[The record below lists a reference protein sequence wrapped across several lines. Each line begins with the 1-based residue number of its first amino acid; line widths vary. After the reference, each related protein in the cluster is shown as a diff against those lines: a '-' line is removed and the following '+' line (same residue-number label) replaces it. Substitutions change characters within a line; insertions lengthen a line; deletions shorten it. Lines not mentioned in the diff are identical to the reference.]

1 MECLQVISLLF
12 VAVTQDK
19 LSDGALENWLEKTHE
34 KEKLNLDDFLD
45 ATIMALWDARYLEMM
60 KCKKCGTG
68 RHNYEKNKCPAFG
81 KLCYKCKEIGHFRK
95 CCSKY

>member
-60 KCKKCGTG
+60 KCKKCGIDRVGTG
-68 RHNYEKNKCPAFG
+68 GG
-81 KLCYKCKEIGHFRK
+81 KSQIV
-95 CCSKY
+95 CSPLREL